1 MTLNTEDDV
10 LIDSNVDINNTKVSF
25 GTYNNNISASGKNI
39 SLLG

>member
-1 MTLNTEDDV
+1 MTLNTESEV
-10 LIDSNVDINNTKVSF
+10 LIESNVDVNNTKVSF